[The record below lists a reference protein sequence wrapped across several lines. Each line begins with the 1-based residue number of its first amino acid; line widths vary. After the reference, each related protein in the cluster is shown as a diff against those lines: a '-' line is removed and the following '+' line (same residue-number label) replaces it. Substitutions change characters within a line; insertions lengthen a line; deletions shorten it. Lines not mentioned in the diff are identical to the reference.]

1 MSPEI
6 GLRVREHDHTYDAI
20 VVGGRVAGSTAA
32 AILGEHGQRVLLVER
47 VRFPRPTIST
57 HFFRGEGLVGVLDR
71 LQVLD
76 EVLALGPPP
85 LRREWS
91 FGFGGPGPDEGPP
104 QGPGDAGFSLSV
116 RRSPLDDLLL
126 RRAARTP
133 GVDLAQPAAV
143 VRLLWEDGRVIGA
156 RLRDGDGERDV
167 RSRVVVGADGRHSL
181 VAREV
186 APAVEHEVEA
196 LRTLYYRY
204 VSGWRGPAGEPPDAA
219 EFALNGDEIAYVFP
233 SEAGVACIG
242 VSAPS
247 SDFAAF
253 RAAPD
258 AELDRRVRAHPG
270 LADRWIAARPVGRP
284 AGGPPEPS
292 WVRAPAGPGWALVG
306 DAAVHQDPWT
316 GAGMDTAGRHAV
328 MAAEAISDWLGGRAS
343 EEEAQARYHERRD
356 AHVLTDWTECT
367 SLARDLSQLA
377 TA

>member
-1 MSPEI
+1 
-6 GLRVREHDHTYDAI
+6 LRVRDHDHGYEAI

-32 AILGEHGQRVLLVER
+32 ALLGEQGLSVLLVER

-91 FGFGGPGPDEGPP
+91 FGFAGPGPDEGPP
-104 QGPGDAGFSLSV
+104 QGPGAAGFSLSV
-116 RRSPLDDLLL
+116 RRAPLDDVLL

-143 VRLLWEDGRVIGA
+143 VRLLREDGRVAGV

-167 RSRVVVGADGRHSL
+167 RGRVVVGADGRHSL

-186 APAVEHEVEA
+186 EPGVEHEVEA

-204 VSGWRGPAGEPPDAA
+204 VSGWRGPGGEPPDAA
-219 EFALNGDEIAYVFP
+219 EFSLNGDEMAYVFP
-233 SEAGVACIG
+233 SDAGVACIG
-242 VSAPS
+242 VSAPAR
-247 SDFAAF
+247 DFEAF
-253 RAAPD
+253 RAAPG

-270 LADRWIAARPVGRP
+270 LADRWLAADPVGR
-284 AGGPPEPS
+284 AEGGPPEPS
-292 WVRAPAGPGWALVG
+292 WMRVPAGPGWVLIG
-306 DAAVHQDPWT
+306 DAGVHQDPWT
-316 GAGMDTAGRHAV
+316 GAGMDTAGQHAV
-328 MAAEAISDWLGGRAS
+328 MAADAIGDWLSGRAT
-343 EEEAQARYHERRD
+343 EEEAMARYHADRD
-356 AHVLTDWTECT
+356 KHVLADWTECT
-367 SLARDLSQLA
+367 TLARDLSQSA
-377 TA
+377 GT

>member
-1 MSPEI
+1 
-6 GLRVREHDHTYDAI
+6 
-20 VVGGRVAGSTAA
+20 
-32 AILGEHGQRVLLVER
+32 
-47 VRFPRPTIST
+47 
-57 HFFRGEGLVGVLDR
+57 
-71 LQVLD
+71 
-76 EVLALGPPP
+76 
-85 LRREWS
+85 
-91 FGFGGPGPDEGPP
+91 
-104 QGPGDAGFSLSV
+104 
-116 RRSPLDDLLL
+116 
-126 RRAARTP
+126 
-133 GVDLAQPAAV
+133 
-143 VRLLWEDGRVIGA
+143 VRLLSEDGRVIGA
-156 RLRDGDGERDV
+156 RLRDGDGERDL

-258 AELDRRVRAHPG
+258 AELDRRVRAHSG
-270 LADRWIAARPVGRP
+270 LADRWIAARAVGRP

-316 GAGMDTAGRHAV
+316 GAGMDTAGQHAV
-328 MAAEAISDWLGGRAS
+328 MAAEAIADWLGGRAS
-343 EEEAQARYHERRD
+343 EEEAQARYRERRD